1 MPLYLA
7 LYRKASLLRR
17 ACCIAG
23 LVSTL
28 LYTGIVVAS
37 TDTTATADDA
47 MDVMGEFT
55 GKEINLGP
63 RAISTKQKHTI
74 LFFMGSSLLLL
85 VLATAVLGI
94 SMAVY
99 GKQVFMWHMIS
110 AGLTVTLALAH
121 GITAVVWFS
130 PF

>member
-17 ACCIAG
+17 ACFIAG

-63 RAISTKQKHTI
+63 RAISTKQKH
-74 LFFMGSSLLLL
+74 F
-85 VLATAVLGI
+85 
-94 SMAVY
+94 Y
-99 GKQVFMWHMIS
+99 G
-110 AGLTVTLALAH
+110 
-121 GITAVVWFS
+121 
-130 PF
+130 

>member
-1 MPLYLA
+1 MLYSALHSKAPLLRCA
-7 LYRKASLLRR
+7 CFTASL
-17 ACCIAG
+17 II
-23 LVSTL
+23 TL
-28 LYTGIVVAS
+28 LYASIVVAS
-37 TDTTATADDA
+37 TETTATSDGA

-85 VLATAVLGI
+85 VLTTAVLGI
-94 SMAVY
+94 SMAMY